1 MIQVKGL
8 CKGYGSGD
16 NYVVHD
22 IDMQIKKGT
31 IHGLIGH
38 NGSGKTTIIK
48 CLTGIFPPDGGE
60 ILVEG
65 ESVYNNVQVK
75 NRIGYVA
82 DTNQMFR
89 GYNMRKM
96 AKFYRDVYPDFS
108 MEDYHRLAEMFLVD
122 STKTV
127 SQMSKGQQMRASFVL
142 NMARHP
148 EIMILDEPT
157 AGLDVI
163 AKQQLLDC
171 LVSAVENDDMT
182 VVISSHHLSELE
194 KVCDTITM
202 INQGKVQMED
212 ALDEVTA
219 QVVKYQLVFAGGAPE
234 QLYERKDVC
243 HMSNI
248 GSVYTVVL
256 RRRVAGFEEEM
267 KALGATLVEEMPVS
281 LEESFIYINKEST
294 NMGGG
299 ASHE

>member
-1 MIQVKGL
+1 
-8 CKGYGSGD
+8 
-16 NYVVHD
+16 
-22 IDMQIKKGT
+22 
-31 IHGLIGH
+31 
-38 NGSGKTTIIK
+38 
-48 CLTGIFPPDGGE
+48 
-60 ILVEG
+60 
-65 ESVYNNVQVK
+65 
-75 NRIGYVA
+75 
-82 DTNQMFR
+82 
-89 GYNMRKM
+89 
-96 AKFYRDVYPDFS
+96 
-108 MEDYHRLAEMFLVD
+108 
-122 STKTV
+122 
-127 SQMSKGQQMRASFVL
+127 
-142 NMARHP
+142 
-148 EIMILDEPT
+148 
-157 AGLDVI
+157 
-163 AKQQLLDC
+163 
-171 LVSAVENDDMT
+171 MT

-234 QLYERKDVC
+234 QLYERNDVC

-256 RRRVAGFEEEM
+256 RSRVAGFEEEM